1 MRKISNYLIVAFLI
15 FNFCASADAQN
26 INDNNSSGGYFL
38 TTFNEQKTPDIMNNG
53 VIDGGIASFWQ
64 LPPFIQITYLLLS
77 LFAVFSLM
85 KIAPYVFGRLKHVLE
100 NPKTKEI
107 YGFIQRNPGVTV
119 AELSK
124 ERKIN
129 RGTLKYHLGQLLSNN
144 KIMFVRK
151 GKYLRLFYNNP
162 RAMDKESIIA
172 RYLKHDKNKDFL
184 FAIMDYPGITNQ
196 DLSQKFTLD
205 KSTVTDYLK
214 KFLDDGLIEYRQ
226 DGKFKRCYLRQDAR
240 LILLHHRPG

>member
-1 MRKISNYLIVAFLI
+1 MRKISNSLILI
-15 FNFCASADAQN
+15 LIIFSFSASAYAQGM
-26 INDNNSSGGYFL
+26 NDNGSGGYVL
-38 TTFNEQKTPDIMNNG
+38 GTFNDQKTPGIKEDG
-53 VIDGGIASFWQ
+53 VIDQGLASFWQ
-64 LPPFIQITYLLLS
+64 LPPYIQITYISLG
-77 LFAVFSLM
+77 LFAVFSLI
-85 KIAPYVFGRLKHVLE
+85 KIFPFIFGRLKHVLE
-100 NPKTKEI
+100 NPKTKDI

-124 ERKIN
+124 EQKIN

-151 GKYLRLFYNNP
+151 GKFLRLFYNNP
-162 RAMDKESIIA
+162 RAMDKESIIS

-184 FAIMDYPGITNQ
+184 FTIMDYPGITNQ

-214 KFLDDGLIEYRQ
+214 KFLDDGIIEYRQ
-226 DGKFKRCYLRQDAR
+226 DGKFKRCYLQQDAR
-240 LILLHHRPG
+240 MILLHHRPE